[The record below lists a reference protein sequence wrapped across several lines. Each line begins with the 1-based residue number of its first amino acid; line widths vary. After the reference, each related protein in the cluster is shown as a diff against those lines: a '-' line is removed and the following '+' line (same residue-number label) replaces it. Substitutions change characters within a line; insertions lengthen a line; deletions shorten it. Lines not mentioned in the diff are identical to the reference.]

1 MAAYFSTIE
10 RLYTKARES
19 TLTLIPLL
27 SRFRL
32 QETNATP
39 QLDRWVGY
47 TPSAATPAD
56 EEDLVP
62 IGGVDDDGK
71 SLEEEMTMLSETKR
85 QDLTV
90 RFKKAA
96 DGVYVEAKRSA
107 IGGMTQIP
115 VYFYILLLALGWNEI
130 IAAYIIYQ
138 LNLWGPMVKMAE
150 AASHQAVEEGKKRLR
165 DLLEPSDIGHH
176 GMKYKN
182 GTEQYEMSHVRSG
195 RNATKINERDDD
207 DEVEG
212 EETW

>member
-1 MAAYFSTIE
+1 
-10 RLYTKARES
+10 
-19 TLTLIPLL
+19 
-27 SRFRL
+27 
-32 QETNATP
+32 
-39 QLDRWVGY
+39 
-47 TPSAATPAD
+47 
-56 EEDLVP
+56 
-62 IGGVDDDGK
+62 
-71 SLEEEMTMLSETKR
+71 MLSETKR

-96 DGVYVEAKRSA
+96 DGVYVEAKR
-107 IGGMTQIP
+107 ILRNP
-115 VYFYILLLALGWNEI
+115 VYFFMLFLCSV
-130 IAAYIIYQ
+130 AAYIIYQ